1 MAVLLETSLGD
12 LVFDLFV
19 DKCPNACKN
28 FLKLCKIKFYNNGLF
43 INIDKDYITKIAHHS
58 F

>member
-19 DKCPNACKN
+19 DKCPKACQN
-28 FLKLCKIKFYNNGLF
+28 FLKLCKIKFYNCALF
-43 INIDKDYITKIAHHS
+43 INIDKDFVAKISHHS